1 MSYIKGEW
9 YGWFI
14 THKQADTHSY
24 LLSWSHYAWTVYGS
38 HHDFDTH
45 DAIMMLIPMTP
56 SWFWYTWRHH
66 DFDTHDAIMILIP
79 MTPSWFWYPW
89 RHHDF
94 DTHDAIMI
102 LIPMTPSWFW
112 YPWRHHDFDTHDA
125 IMILTPM
132 TPSWFWYPWPWTCSV
147 CCSHNPVLLHSRII
161 TEFWTIEIRRV
172 TYKQIIYP
180 SEVPEFTPGFLV
192 EITLPNL

>member
-1 MSYIKGEW
+1 MVWLIHHTQTSR
-9 YGWFI
+9 
-14 THKQADTHSY
+14 HP
-24 LLSWSHYAWTVYGS
+24 LLPVKLKSLRLNG
-38 HHDFDTH
+38 
-45 DAIMMLIPMTP
+45 LREP
-56 SWFWYTWRHH
+56 SWFWYPWRHH
-66 DFDTHDAIMILIP
+66 DVDTHDAIMILIP
-79 MTPSWFWYPW
+79 MTPSWFW
-89 RHHDF
+89 H
-94 DTHDAIMI
+94 
-102 LIPMTPSWFW
+102 
-112 YPWRHHDFDTHDA
+112 PWRHHDFDTHDA

-172 TYKQIIYP
+172 TYKQIICP

>member
-56 SWFWYTWRHH
+56 SWFWYT
-66 DFDTHDAIMILIP
+66 
-79 MTPSWFWYPW
+79 
-89 RHHDF
+89 
-94 DTHDAIMI
+94 
-102 LIPMTPSWFW
+102 
-112 YPWRHHDFDTHDA
+112 WRHHDFDTHDA